1 MGADPLFSHGI
12 TLAVILIVIVKV
24 IIAFAVL
31 LVSVLLMIWF
41 ERKLISDMQ
50 NRIGPNRAGPFGILQ
65 TLADGIKLFFKE
77 DLIPDTADRAV
88 FKIAPYLSVIPAFLV
103 FTIVPVGGVV
113 HIFGHTTEL
122 QVADPPMG
130 ILFLLAMSSI
140 SVYGVTLAGWGS
152 GSKYPLLGS
161 VRATAQMISYE
172 AAMGLSIAAVVL
184 ITGSLSTRDI
194 VTSQIGTYLGFIPK
208 WNLIRLGIVP
218 FLIFLAAITAEMNRP
233 PFDLVEA
240 ESELVGGFH
249 TEYSSLRFALFYL
262 AEFMNTVTMS
272 AIIVTLFFGGASG
285 PVLIGPN
292 WIWPILWFLIK
303 TGVFLFFYVWV
314 RASLPRLRYDQLMT
328 LGWKVLIP
336 ASLAWLLIIAGM
348 QVSTY
353 LGFGIFVLVLI
364 SAGVLSK
371 ASEVGKLGDR
381 FRLNPDDPVENKK
394 EVR

>member
-77 DLIPDTADRAV
+77 DLVPSSADRAV
-88 FKIAPYLSVIPAFLV
+88 FKLAPYLSVVPAFLV
-103 FTIVPVGGVV
+103 FAIVPVGGVV

-130 ILFLLAMSSI
+130 ILFMLAMSSI
-140 SVYGVTLAGWGS
+140 SVYGITLAGWGS

-172 AAMGLSIAAVVL
+172 AAMGLSIASVVL

-208 WNLIRLGIVP
+208 WNLIRLGVVP
-218 FLIFLAAITAEMNRP
+218 FIIFLIAITAEMNRP

-285 PVLIGPN
+285 PVLFGPS

-314 RASLPRLRYDQLMT
+314 RAALPRLRYDQLMT
-328 LGWKVLIP
+328 LGWKILIP
-336 ASLAWLLIIAGM
+336 ASLAWLLIVAGM
-348 QVSTY
+348 QVSSY
-353 LGFGIFVLVLI
+353 LGFGIFIAVILL
-364 SAGVLSK
+364 AGVLSR
-371 ASEVGKLGDR
+371 ASDIGRLSDEDRNSEGKPIG
-381 FRLNPDDPVENKK
+381 EK
-394 EVR
+394 EVK

>member
-1 MGADPLFSHGI
+1 MGSDPLFSNGI
-12 TLAVILIVIVKV
+12 TLAVILIVLVKV
-24 IIAFAVL
+24 VVAFAVL

-50 NRIGPNRAGPFGILQ
+50 NRIGPNRAGPYGILQ
-65 TLADGIKLFFKE
+65 TLADGTKLFFKE
-77 DLIPDTADRAV
+77 DLIPDSADRAV
-88 FKIAPYLSVIPAFLV
+88 FKLAPFLSVVPAFLV
-103 FTIVPVGGVV
+103 FAIVPVGGMV

-130 ILFLLAMSSI
+130 ILFMLVMSSI

-172 AAMGLSIAAVVL
+172 AAMGLSIASVVL

-194 VTSQIGTYLGFIPK
+194 VTSQLGTYLGIIPK

-218 FLIFLAAITAEMNRP
+218 FLIFLVAITAEMNRP
-233 PFDLVEA
+233 PFDLAEA

-285 PVLIGPN
+285 PVLFGPG
-292 WIWPILWFLIK
+292 WIWPILWFLVK

-314 RASLPRLRYDQLMT
+314 RAALPRLRYDQLMS

-336 ASLAWLLIIAGM
+336 ASLAWFLIIAAM
-348 QVSTY
+348 QINSY
-353 LGFGIFVLVLI
+353 LGFGMFVLAMVL
-364 SAGVLSK
+364 AGLLSR
-371 ASEVGKLGDR
+371 ASEVGDLSDK
-381 FRLNPDDPVENKK
+381 FRLGRSRSVGTKGVE
-394 EVR
+394 

>member
-1 MGADPLFSHGI
+1 MGSDTLFSHGI
-12 TLAVILIVIVKV
+12 TVVVLIIVLIKV
-24 IIAFAVL
+24 LVAFGAL

-88 FKIAPYLSVIPAFLV
+88 FKLAPYLSLVPAFLI
-103 FTIVPVGGVV
+103 FSIVPVGGIV
-113 HIFGHTTEL
+113 HIFGYTTEL

-140 SVYGVTLAGWGS
+140 SVYGVVLAGWAS

-161 VRATAQMISYE
+161 VRATAQMVSYE
-172 AAMGLSIAAVVL
+172 AAMGLSIASVVL
-184 ITGSLSTRDI
+184 VTGSLSTRDI
-194 VTSQIGTYLGFIPK
+194 VTSQLGTYLGFIPK
-208 WNLIRLGIVP
+208 WNLLRLGVVP
-218 FLIFLAAITAEMNRP
+218 FIIFLVAVTAEMNRP

-272 AIIVTLFFGGASG
+272 AVLVTLFFGGASG
-285 PVLIGPN
+285 PVLFGPS
-292 WIWPILWFLIK
+292 WVWPILWFLLK

-314 RASLPRLRYDQLMT
+314 RAALPRLRYDQLMV

-336 ASLAWLLIIAGM
+336 VSLAWFLIVAGM
-348 QVSTY
+348 QISTY
-353 LGFGIFVLVLI
+353 LGFGIFVLALLLAI
-364 SAGVLSK
+364 LLTRATSIGSLS
-371 ASEVGKLGDR
+371 DQ
-381 FRLNPDDPVENKK
+381 FRLGRTHPLGTK
-394 EVR
+394 EVK

>member
-1 MGADPLFSHGI
+1 MGSDPLFSHGI
-12 TLAVILIVIVKV
+12 TLAVFLIVIVKV
-24 IIAFAVL
+24 IVAFAVL

-65 TLADGIKLFFKE
+65 TLADGTKLFFKE
-77 DLIPDTADRAV
+77 DLIPDSADRTV
-88 FKIAPYLSVIPAFLV
+88 FKLAPFLSVVPAFLV
-103 FTIVPVGGVV
+103 FSIVPIGGMV

-130 ILFLLAMSSI
+130 ILFMLVMSSI
-140 SVYGVTLAGWGS
+140 SVYGVTLAGWSS

-172 AAMGLSIAAVVL
+172 AAMGLAIASVVL

-194 VTSQIGTYLGFIPK
+194 VTSQVGTFLGFIPK

-218 FLIFLAAITAEMNRP
+218 FLVFLVAITAEMNRP
-233 PFDLVEA
+233 PFDLAEA

-285 PVLIGPN
+285 PVLFGPS

-314 RASLPRLRYDQLMT
+314 RAALPRLRYDQLMT
-328 LGWKVLIP
+328 LGWKILIP
-336 ASLAWLLIIAGM
+336 VALAWFLVIAAM
-348 QVSTY
+348 QVSSY
-353 LGFGIFVLVLI
+353 LGFGVFILVLI
-364 SAGVLSK
+364 SGGLLSRASGVGDLS
-371 ASEVGKLGDR
+371 DP
-381 FRLNPDDPVENKK
+381 FRLGRSRSAGTKGVE
-394 EVR
+394 

>member
-1 MGADPLFSHGI
+1 MGSDPLFSHGI
-12 TLAVILIVIVKV
+12 TLAVLIIVLVKV
-24 IIAFAVL
+24 LVAFGAL

-77 DLIPDTADRAV
+77 DLIPDSADRAV
-88 FKIAPYLSVIPAFLV
+88 FKLAPYLSVVPAFLV
-103 FTIVPVGGVV
+103 FAIVPVGGIV
-113 HIFGHTTEL
+113 HIFGYTTEL

-130 ILFLLAMSSI
+130 ILFMLAMSSI
-140 SVYGVTLAGWGS
+140 SVYGITLAGWGS

-172 AAMGLSIAAVVL
+172 AAMGLSIASVVL
-184 ITGSLSTRDI
+184 ITGSLSTRNI
-194 VTSQIGTYLGFIPK
+194 VTSQIGTFLGFIPK
-208 WNLIRLGIVP
+208 WNLIRLGVVP
-218 FLIFLAAITAEMNRP
+218 FLIFLTAVTAEMNRP

-262 AEFMNTVTMS
+262 AEFMNTITMS

-285 PVLIGPN
+285 PVLFGPS
-292 WIWPILWFLIK
+292 WIWPILWFLLK
-303 TGVFLFFYVWV
+303 TGIFLFFYVWV
-314 RASLPRLRYDQLMT
+314 RAALPRLRYDQLMT

-336 ASLAWLLIIAGM
+336 ASLAWLLIIAAM
-348 QVSTY
+348 QVSNY
-353 LGFGIFVLVLI
+353 LGFAIFLLAMILASLLSRASGI
-364 SAGVLSK
+364 GGLS
-371 ASEVGKLGDR
+371 DQ
-381 FRLNPDDPVENKK
+381 FRLGKGSSIREKGVK
-394 EVR
+394 